1 MARLQLASSMAGVFV
16 RTSRDA
22 STTISCVRLHEQTQR
37 QLKPHSSTTCFLFV
51 ISWIILYSKCDVDCV
66 WKIIGNIF
74 QRGKQSV
81 SKTRRR
87 SGSYHSTSSFCQC
100 PETYV
105 CPCIWKP
112 IYIVNNYLS
121 LVSLF
126 LFLICIAVYAIREAA
141 AMNLKKLVEKFGKDW
156 AKVSSTDIVC
166 FVVFCL
172 RVFRE
177 LIAVTPCPSF
187 LPSFL
192 PSFFPCQQFIKYRW
206 VLYYVSKCYWLWG
219 RLMLWYLDHAKK
231 GFPFRIYLYT
241 LTNIRLHKPMP
252 LSF

>member
-37 QLKPHSSTTCFLFV
+37 QLKPHSSTTCFWFV

-126 LFLICIAVYAIREAA
+126 LFIICIAVYAIREAA

-177 LIAVTPCPSF
+177 LIAVTPCPFFLSFF
-187 LPSFL
+187 LPSFV
-192 PSFFPCQQFIKYRW
+192 PFFHVNNLSSI
-206 VLYYVSKCYWLWG
+206 
-219 RLMLWYLDHAKK
+219 D
-231 GFPFRIYLYT
+231 GFYI
-241 LTNIRLHKPMP
+241 M
-252 LSF
+252 